1 MNSLSA
7 NDISGQLFH
16 LSKEAIKTIVLNSK
30 CGITASFRSSKK
42 SYNTDISILHD
53 FSPLICL
60 YKKSSPVFIHNKTSH
75 GFDEDTFKK
84 DILPETNALMTLNI
98 LQLSNYYS
106 NYNKN
111 SHRGESLDGA
121 YKHLAKEQLNFYYEN
136 LRNSEGVFVEKKN
149 LSEGNS
155 KGYNL
160 IDKDKKFNFSDQ
172 AFMMNA
178 YYLYS
183 LYNPDDPISDE
194 YKNFSLQILEMFY
207 DFKDALYNLSFEEG
221 CKILLAFNVF
231 YEYSNEE
238 KCKNLIIDFADFLI
252 NKFDE
257 KDYYVSE
264 LDSCALFAIALNDS
278 YKHTEIISFNDKYE
292 EIIDKLESLY
302 DSDKGIF
309 LKLTDKKEV
318 KYSSLEI
325 CFYFLAIL
333 LYSRN
338 SEDQLEHKNM
348 ISSLYR
354 KYFINSHIILSWPEA
369 PTLDETERYRG
380 LSLKSDDML
389 DESFFRMP
397 NIPSP
402 ESSGMAPVFTKSVVY
417 SRKKDSFSHSK
428 DTFDSSKN
436 MLIFFLLIYYL
447 NNDVLREMN
456 FNEEQLNI
464 SDDSTREPVTESPE
478 ETIVNEIVQVVE
490 TPIEN
495 NITEEIPE
503 EIENQ

>member
-1 MNSLSA
+1 MRYIGPFFRMNSLSQ

-30 CGITASFRSSKK
+30 CGITTSFRSSKK
-42 SYNTDISILHD
+42 SSNNDISILNN

-60 YKKSSPVFIHNKTSH
+60 YRKSSPVFIHNKTSH

-84 DILPETNALMTLNI
+84 DIIPATNALMTLSI
-98 LQLSNYYS
+98 LELSNYYS
-106 NYNKN
+106 NYNKGTRR
-111 SHRGESLDGA
+111 SDSLENA
-121 YKHLAKEQLNFYYEN
+121 YKHLAKEQLSFYYEN

-149 LSEGNS
+149 LSEGTS

-183 LYNPDDPISDE
+183 LYNPDDSISDD
-194 YKNFSLQILEMFY
+194 YRNFSLQILEMFD

-231 YEYSNEE
+231 YEFSNEE
-238 KCKNLIIDFADFLI
+238 KCKNLIIDLSDFLT

-257 KDYYVSE
+257 KDYYVSA
-264 LDSCALFAIALNDS
+264 LDSCSLFAIALNDS
-278 YKHTEIISFNDKYE
+278 YKHTNIISFNEKSE
-292 EIIDKLESLY
+292 EILYKLEGLY
-302 DSDKGIF
+302 DSEKGIF

-318 KYSSLEI
+318 KYSSFEI

-333 LYSRN
+333 LHSRSSDN
-338 SEDQLEHKNM
+338 QLEHKNM
-348 ISSLYR
+348 ISNLYR
-354 KYFINSHIILSWPEA
+354 KYFINSNLILSWPEA

-380 LSLKSDDML
+380 LSLKSADML

-397 NIPSP
+397 NLPTP
-402 ESSGMAPVFTKSVVY
+402 ESSGMAPIFTKSITY
-417 SRKKDSFSHSK
+417 SKKKNSFSRSK

-436 MLIFFLLIYYL
+436 MLIFFILIHYL
-447 NNDVLREMN
+447 NNDVINEMN
-456 FNEEQLNI
+456 FKDEINLSPVREE
-464 SDDSTREPVTESPE
+464 EPIT
-478 ETIVNEIVQVVE
+478 
-490 TPIEN
+490 
-495 NITEEIPE
+495 ITEDILDSDKDDIIE
-503 EIENQ
+503 EALDETKELD